1 MSYQKLKDDNLEKL
15 IELVNEQPGLYDK
28 SQKDY
33 KNKQKSDVTWQKF
46 GAELEISGML
56 FTYISPALSCS
67 TARGL

>member
-15 IELVNEQPGLYDK
+15 IELVNEQPGLNDK
-28 SQKDY
+28 NHKGY

-56 FTYISPALSCS
+56 FTYIYKSRAIV
-67 TARGL
+67 